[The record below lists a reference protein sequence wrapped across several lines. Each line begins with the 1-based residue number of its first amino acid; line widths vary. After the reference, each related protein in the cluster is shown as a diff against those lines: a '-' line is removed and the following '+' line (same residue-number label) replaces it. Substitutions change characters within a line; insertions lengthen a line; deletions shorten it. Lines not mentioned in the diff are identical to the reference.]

1 MPPPPSPA
9 ASAPIV
15 VEEPKVG
22 IWPAAARGYDEAM
35 ADADIIARL
44 DADSRP
50 HPDWIARLVRAFV
63 ADPGLGVL
71 TGGAEFYGGS
81 PTTNYLG
88 EHWYIGGGHYW
99 IKKWL
104 GIPLVFGS
112 NFAMRTRV
120 WERVR
125 DEVDRTNARIHDDL
139 DLTIRLRPADGVRY
153 DPQLRMP
160 VSARPVQ
167 TVGAVAP
174 RLARRAATFAASWP
188 EGAAWRR
195 RELDGADDGC
205 RSPPS
210 AKAGRR
216 RRGLGAR
223 LRSVALASVG
233 SMIELTEE
241 VLVESSVDVVARDF
255 TDAPSV
261 VAWIW
266 PPRFE
271 STAVVD
277 PHPEGVWKVRSDVA
291 ELALLGRVLAVDAP
305 RSLRLEWRWDGE
317 EHTTD
322 VEIVLE
328 PAGGDA
334 TRVIVR
340 HSGFQSQEERESHVE
355 GWSDCLQ
362 RLAERHADSAG

>member
-1 MPPPPSPA
+1 MPLVPRITVVIPCRNDADFLEECLAALAAQSHPA
-9 ASAPIV
+9 DQVIVVDNASTDASASVARRFGATV
-15 VEEPKVG
+15 VAEAEVG

-81 PTTNYLG
+81 PLENYLG

-99 IKKWL
+99 IRKWL

-125 DEVDRTNARIHDDL
+125 DEVDRSNARIHDDL

-167 TVGAVAP
+167 TVSG
-174 RLARRAATFAASWP
+174 LSRRVWRVVGTFKTSWP

-195 RELDGADDGC
+195 SQLTPKTTDAVATGMGEGAWVPADDDLATGF
-205 RSPPS
+205 
-210 AKAGRR
+210 GR
-216 RRGLGAR
+216 
-223 LRSVALASVG
+223 
-233 SMIELTEE
+233 
-241 VLVESSVDVVARDF
+241 
-255 TDAPSV
+255 
-261 VAWIW
+261 
-266 PPRFE
+266 
-271 STAVVD
+271 
-277 PHPEGVWKVRSDVA
+277 
-291 ELALLGRVLAVDAP
+291 
-305 RSLRLEWRWDGE
+305 
-317 EHTTD
+317 
-322 VEIVLE
+322 
-328 PAGGDA
+328 
-334 TRVIVR
+334 
-340 HSGFQSQEERESHVE
+340 
-355 GWSDCLQ
+355 
-362 RLAERHADSAG
+362 

>member
-1 MPPPPSPA
+1 
-9 ASAPIV
+9 
-15 VEEPKVG
+15 
-22 IWPAAARGYDEAM
+22 M

-50 HPDWIARLVRAFV
+50 HPDWVARLVRAFV

-81 PTTNYLG
+81 SVANYLG

-167 TVGAVAP
+167 TVSGLSRRVWRVAT
-174 RLARRAATFAASWP
+174 TFAAAGP
-188 EGAAWRR
+188 RVPRGVGERPQLAMDVDPQVATVVRRVGRRVR
-195 RELDGADDGC
+195 REFS
-205 RSPPS
+205 R
-210 AKAGRR
+210 
-216 RRGLGAR
+216 
-223 LRSVALASVG
+223 
-233 SMIELTEE
+233 
-241 VLVESSVDVVARDF
+241 
-255 TDAPSV
+255 
-261 VAWIW
+261 
-266 PPRFE
+266 
-271 STAVVD
+271 TATG
-277 PHPEGVWKVRSDVA
+277 P
-291 ELALLGRVLAVDAP
+291 
-305 RSLRLEWRWDGE
+305 
-317 EHTTD
+317 
-322 VEIVLE
+322 
-328 PAGGDA
+328 
-334 TRVIVR
+334 
-340 HSGFQSQEERESHVE
+340 
-355 GWSDCLQ
+355 
-362 RLAERHADSAG
+362 